1 MITTFNVAT
10 LLSDTDM
17 HSTGFPQFPMNV
29 HEGLKD
35 GPQPA
40 FNLSILIQWYQLMH
54 NWLLAC
60 CPSLFHKSKSV
71 KITWGYF
78 SDYGIYT

>member
-35 GPQPA
+35 GPQPS
-40 FNLSILIQWYQLMH
+40 FNLSILAQVILTRAQLITC
-54 NWLLAC
+54 LL
-60 CPSLFHKSKSV
+60 S
-71 KITWGYF
+71 
-78 SDYGIYT
+78 

>member
-1 MITTFNVAT
+1 MLT
-10 LLSDTDM
+10 SDSPYTPISGLYDNPVFV
-17 HSTGFPQFPMNV
+17 HIMNV

>member
-35 GPQPA
+35 GPQPS
-40 FNLSILIQWYQLMH
+40 FNLSILAQSDLNSCTTDYV
-54 NWLLAC
+54 LAV
-60 CPSLFHKSKSV
+60 L
-71 KITWGYF
+71 GF
-78 SDYGIYT
+78 STSQKG